1 MFCEEGASTAAAAP
15 FEFVSEKLEMGFVGI
30 IMMMVM
36 GRKKKMMMGWRE
48 MVMCVVVCVSVILFS
63 VQQADA
69 HGGAHHEE
77 EHEEVAGPAAH
88 DDASSVGLDNLQ
100 AKGFILVKIC
110 CLIIAFF
117 AARH

>member
-1 MFCEEGASTAAAAP
+1 
-15 FEFVSEKLEMGFVGI
+15 
-30 IMMMVM
+30 MMMMM
-36 GRKKKMMMGWRE
+36 GSKKKKMMMGWRE
-48 MVMCVVVCVSVILFS
+48 MVMCVVVCVSVIPFS
-63 VQQADA
+63 VLQADA

-100 AKGFILVKIC
+100 AKELILVKIC

>member
-1 MFCEEGASTAAAAP
+1 LFCEEGASTAAAAAGP
-15 FEFVSEKLEMGFVGI
+15 FEFVSEELEVGFVGI
-30 IMMMVM
+30 IMMMMMGM
-36 GRKKKMMMGWRE
+36 GRKKKMMIGWRE

-77 EHEEVAGPAAH
+77 VAGPAAH

-100 AKGFILVKIC
+100 AKGLILVKIC

>member
-1 MFCEEGASTAAAAP
+1 MFCEEGASTAAAAAGP

-48 MVMCVVVCVSVILFS
+48 MVMYVVVCGSVILFS

-69 HGGAHHEE
+69 HGGAH
-77 EHEEVAGPAAH
+77 HEEVAGPAAH

-100 AKGFILVKIC
+100 AKGLILVKIC

>member
-1 MFCEEGASTAAAAP
+1 LFCEEGAPTAAAAGP

-48 MVMCVVVCVSVILFS
+48 MVVCVSIILFL

-69 HGGAHHEE
+69 HGGAH
-77 EHEEVAGPAAH
+77 HEEVAGPAAH

-100 AKGFILVKIC
+100 AKGLILVKIC